1 MRANTIKLIH
11 VARRSLG
18 LDDETYR
25 AMLASIV
32 PGKSSCRDMS
42 PPELQKVIKAME
54 ARGFKV
60 KPASRP
66 RRMSKPSA
74 VSTKIRAVWSTM
86 IAEGFIRDGS
96 DAALDRFVKR
106 QTSQMNGGQGVASLE
121 WLRGEMEVAFLES
134 LKQWHIR
141 AIKKTLSDRGLS
153 LPASLR
159 SGGEVRD
166 YDTICSMYTEMTKG
180 RKQ

>member
-1 MRANTIKLIH
+1 
-11 VARRSLG
+11 LG

-66 RRMSKPSA
+66 RQMSKPSA
-74 VSTKIRAVWSTM
+74 VSENPR
-86 IAEGFIRDGS
+86 
-96 DAALDRFVKR
+96 
-106 QTSQMNGGQGVASLE
+106 SLE
-121 WLRGEMEVAFLES
+121 
-134 LKQWHIR
+134 
-141 AIKKTLSDRGLS
+141 
-153 LPASLR
+153 
-159 SGGEVRD
+159 
-166 YDTICSMYTEMTKG
+166 YDVC
-180 RKQ
+180 